1 MFHQY
6 QKLFFLSYNH
16 QLDFLLYNT
25 LLWVC
30 KLTYV
35 WPVTPNK
42 NFTGQKNL
50 NNISLTIIIIG
61 SDRNEKERKK
71 SYQKKGRT

>member
-1 MFHQY
+1 M
-6 QKLFFLSYNH
+6 
-16 QLDFLLYNT
+16 
-25 LLWVC
+25 C

-71 SYQKKGRT
+71 SYQKKGKNTNKVENSKEESEKQ

>member
-1 MFHQY
+1 M
-6 QKLFFLSYNH
+6 KSSKSSLA
-16 QLDFLLYNT
+16 
-25 LLWVC
+25 
-30 KLTYV
+30 KA
-35 WPVTPNK
+35 VTPNK